1 MRARTLLKGFAVAV
15 AVGAAT
21 FGTMQTVPYGNR
33 HSNPE
38 VVAEPVW
45 DSPRT
50 RELAKRACFDCHS
63 NETKWPGYSKVAP
76 LSWAMQRDV
85 EMGRKVMNVSEWN
98 RPQDLAHESGATVI
112 RRDMP
117 PRSYL
122 MMHPEARLTD
132 AETEELARGLDATF
146 GTSHSVASR

>member
-1 MRARTLLKGFAVAV
+1 
-15 AVGAAT
+15 
-21 FGTMQTVPYGNR
+21 
-33 HSNPE
+33 
-38 VVAEPVW
+38 
-45 DSPRT
+45 
-50 RELAKRACFDCHS
+50 
-63 NETKWPGYSKVAP
+63 
-76 LSWAMQRDV
+76 MQRDV